1 MDQTE
6 LIKQI
11 SATIGK
17 VKVLGLTKILEE
29 GNFNLR
35 DLLAVTFNND
45 KDIAFRA
52 TWLLENMF
60 LQNPDKYIGELQY
73 LLSVIPK
80 VKHPGPQ
87 RHYAKIVMH
96 ITETSAPV
104 VIKNEVQQLDMEPI
118 IEQLFDWMI
127 NPKVKVAVKAFSA
140 EALFNLKDRYPWIK
154 DELAQQLQFLMR
166 DGSAAIQATGRNLL
180 KKLNAQ

>member
-11 SATIGK
+11 SANIGK

-35 DLLAVTFNND
+35 NLIAVTFNTN

-52 TWLLENMF
+52 SWLLENLF
-60 LQNPDKYIGELQY
+60 LQRPDRHINELEH
-73 LLSVIPK
+73 LLSVIPN

-96 ITETSAPV
+96 ITE
-104 VIKNEVQQLDMEPI
+104 
-118 IEQLFDWMI
+118 
-127 NPKVKVAVKAFSA
+127 
-140 EALFNLKDRYPWIK
+140 
-154 DELAQQLQFLMR
+154 
-166 DGSAAIQATGRNLL
+166 
-180 KKLNAQ
+180 